1 MYHDSNR
8 LPWEIDKR
16 WEDLSPNEWIEVC
29 LLYYQNISVCTWV
42 VSCFCFWYMVKE
54 CQTLGTILL
63 MLYQI
68 FEDGIKEPA
77 ADHGMVSKWATN
89 RNYLVSPINGVL
101 KYHRLGNQERND
113 LEVPF
118 EKASLVLADVSLT
131 VTEV

>member
-1 MYHDSNR
+1 
-8 LPWEIDKR
+8 
-16 WEDLSPNEWIEVC
+16 
-29 LLYYQNISVCTWV
+29 
-42 VSCFCFWYMVKE
+42 MVKE
-54 CQTLGTILL
+54 FQTLGTILL

-77 ADHGMVSKWATN
+77 ADHGMVSKWALN

-101 KYHRLGNQERND
+101 KYHRLGKQERND

-118 EKASLVLADVSLT
+118 EKATLVLTDVSLT

>member
-1 MYHDSNR
+1 MNGLRFACYTIKI
-8 LPWEIDKR
+8 L
-16 WEDLSPNEWIEVC
+16 
-29 LLYYQNISVCTWV
+29 VCTWV